1 MVGDIVQVKENSPRG
16 TWRVRR
22 ITKLIISQ
30 DQIER
35 AAKLQLA
42 TRNNIPRSIYHLF
55 LIEYNMSDAKDQI
68 VSESAQQRN
77 RDNANET
84 QSKVKKS
91 KRRTAVEARDKI

>member
-1 MVGDIVQVKENSPRG
+1 M
-16 TWRVRR
+16 
-22 ITKLIISQ
+22 
-30 DQIER
+30 
-35 AAKLQLA
+35 
-42 TRNNIPRSIYHLF
+42 PRSIYHLF
-55 LIEYNMSDAKDQI
+55 LLEYNMSDAKDQI

>member
-1 MVGDIVQVKENSPRG
+1 M
-16 TWRVRR
+16 
-22 ITKLIISQ
+22 
-30 DQIER
+30 
-35 AAKLQLA
+35 
-42 TRNNIPRSIYHLF
+42 PRSIYHLF
-55 LIEYNMSDAKDQI
+55 LLEYNMSDTEDQI